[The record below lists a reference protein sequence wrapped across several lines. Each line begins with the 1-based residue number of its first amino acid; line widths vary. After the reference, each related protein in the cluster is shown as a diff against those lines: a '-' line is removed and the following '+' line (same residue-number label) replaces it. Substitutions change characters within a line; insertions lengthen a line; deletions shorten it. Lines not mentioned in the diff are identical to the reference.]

1 MPVLALI
8 LLAAAQDPAVAE
20 AFDHFYNLEYDQAI
34 AGFEQAIRARPDAP
48 ELHNHLAQ
56 AVLYRE
62 MFRSGAL
69 ESELVTGSNP
79 FLRRPKMNPTMR
91 DQQRFDAA
99 IAKSIEL
106 AQARLARDP
115 RDKQALYAAGVAY
128 GLRANYNFLVRKA
141 WRDSLRDATTAR
153 KLHNRVTEIDG
164 KFVDAR
170 LVQGVHDYVVGSLPF
185 GWKMLGFLIGFR
197 GDREQGIR
205 TLQLVAREGD
215 VNRVD
220 AEVLLAAI
228 YRRERN
234 PKAAIPLLEDLAG
247 RYPRN
252 YLLRFEMV
260 QMFADAG
267 DKASALRV
275 LGEVERLKRAGAPG
289 YGHLAMEK
297 IWFSR
302 GVLRFWYWDL
312 DAAIDD
318 LRRVT
323 ARTSELDLNTGVYA
337 CLRLG
342 QAYDLKGRRSEAL
355 AAYRQAT
362 ALAPDSDAAR
372 EARRYLSTPFRRQR
386 R

>member
-8 LLAAAQDPAVAE
+8 FLVAAQDPAVVE
-20 AFDHFYNLEYDQAI
+20 AFDHFYNLEYDEAI
-34 AGFEQAIRARPDAP
+34 AGFDRAIRARPDAP
-48 ELHNHLAQ
+48 DLYNHLAQ
-56 AVLYRE
+56 AILYRE
-62 MFRSGAL
+62 MFHTGAL

-79 FLRRPKMNPTMR
+79 FLRRPKMNPTLR
-91 DQQRFDAA
+91 DQQRFDTA
-99 IAKSIEL
+99 IAKAIEL
-106 AQARLARDP
+106 SQARIDRNP
-115 RDKQALYAAGVAY
+115 RDTRALYTSGVAY

-153 KLHNRVTEIDG
+153 KLHNRVSEIDP
-164 KFVDAR
+164 KLTDAR

-185 GWKMLGFLIGFR
+185 AWKMLGFLVGFH
-197 GDREQGIR
+197 GDKQQGIR

-215 VNRVD
+215 LNRVD

-234 PKAAIPLLEDLAG
+234 PKAAIPLLEDLAR

-267 DKASALRV
+267 DKASGLRV
-275 LGEVERLKRAGAPG
+275 LGEVEKLKRSGAPG
-289 YGHLAMEK
+289 YAHLPMEK
-297 IWFSR
+297 IWFAR

-312 DAAIDD
+312 DSAIED

-323 ARTSELDLNTGVYA
+323 ARAGELDLNTGVYA

-342 QAYDLKGRRSEAL
+342 QAYDLKGRRGEAV
-355 AAYRQAT
+355 ASYRQAT
-362 ALAPDSDAAR
+362 QLAPESDAGR
-372 EARRYLSTPFRRQR
+372 EARRYLASPFRRER

>member
-34 AGFEQAIRARPDAP
+34 AGFERAVRARPDAP
-48 ELHNHLAQ
+48 DLHNHLAQ

-106 AQARLARDP
+106 TQARIDRDP

-153 KLHNRVTEIDG
+153 KLHNRVTEIDP

-185 GWKMLGFLIGFR
+185 AWKMLGFLIGFR

-205 TLQLVAREGD
+205 TLQLVAREGE

-234 PKAAIPLLEDLAG
+234 PKAAIPLLEDLAR

-275 LGEVERLKRAGAPG
+275 LDEVERLKRADAPG
-289 YGHLAMEK
+289 YGRLAMEK

-312 DAAIDD
+312 DAAIED

-323 ARTSELDLNTGVYA
+323 ARTGELDLNTGVYA

-355 AAYRQAT
+355 TAYRQAT

-372 EARRYLSTPFRRQR
+372 EARRYLSAPFRRER